1 MDGLTNGGKFSPL
14 TVAQIDELC
23 ECLVDEAMPR
33 TDLACTAVPSDG
45 SDPRNATDDVSPGTA
60 PQVQG
65 EGWRA
70 RCGRSDMS
78 DQWIIVVGSLGALDK
93 IVGPFDQFWRAV
105 EVIARQEVESSRLS
119 TRRADVAR

>member
-45 SDPRNATDDVSPGTA
+45 SDPRNATDDYLQELLHKFRAKV
-60 PQVQG
+60 G
-65 EGWRA
+65 E
-70 RCGRSDMS
+70 
-78 DQWIIVVGSLGALDK
+78 
-93 IVGPFDQFWRAV
+93 RAV
-105 EVIARQEVESSRLS
+105 GGQ
-119 TRRADVAR
+119 T